1 MAGSQAWIIR
11 KRRKRPRRRRHRV
24 RFPVWLPISLLAMMA
39 VAAGGLVWMAVGS
52 IGKPATQPLP
62 GYVQDDQALRREY
75 ARLYNRPL
83 PDSLARQD
91 FRYASELVARADFA
105 GAIPVLERISEQVAV
120 PAVFN
125 NLGVLYLQRNDISRA
140 VSAFREAYV
149 RDADY
154 PPVRANLTRLKPL
167 LNMVGS
173 VTREIEPNDNYLLAN
188 VVSLERPVDAEI
200 SAAEDTD
207 CFRFRTPPP
216 PRDILAVEIE
226 NLATTL
232 APAIS
237 LFDSDDRF
245 LGWTKDA
252 EVPGRPLV
260 YHFSPPPNTVL
271 LLHVWGSFQSLGKYR
286 LTIRPLKAFDRYEPN
301 DDILKPTPLTVGQA
315 IEANIMDEADTD
327 FYSFAAPAS
336 GTARVEI
343 RNRSDTLIP
352 ALFTFSSDRRP
363 SGSGP
368 ELHLPGANLSH
379 TFAVTPGRVYYI
391 QVRSRASTAGAY
403 SLTVR

>member
-11 KRRKRPRRRRHRV
+11 KRRRRRRA
-24 RFPVWLPISLLAMMA
+24 RFPLWLPVSLLV
-39 VAAGGLVWMAVGS
+39 VAAGGGLVWMAIGRL
-52 IGKPATQPLP
+52 GKPDAQPLQ
-62 GYVQDDQALRREY
+62 GYVDDDQALGREY

-83 PDSLARQD
+83 PESVARQD

-120 PAVFN
+120 PTVFN
-125 NLGVLYLQRNDISRA
+125 NLGVLYVQRNDISRA

-167 LNMVGS
+167 LNMVRP

-200 SAAEDTD
+200 SAVEDTD
-207 CFRFRTPPP
+207 CFRFRTPTP
-216 PRDILAVEIE
+216 PRDILAIEIE
-226 NLATTL
+226 NFSTALV
-232 APAIS
+232 PAIS
-237 LFDSDDRF
+237 IFDSDDRY
-245 LGWTKDA
+245 LDWTKDA
-252 EVPGRPLV
+252 EGPGRSLT
-260 YHFSPPPNTVL
+260 YRFSPPPNTIL
-271 LLHVWGSFQSLGKYR
+271 LLHVWGSFRSLGKYR

-301 DDILKPTPLTVGQA
+301 DDILKPTPLTVGQT

-327 FYSFAAPAS
+327 FYSFVAPANGS
-336 GTARVEI
+336 ARVEI
-343 RNRSDTLIP
+343 RNQSATLIP
-352 ALFTFSSDRRP
+352 ALAAFSADRRAA
-363 SGSGP
+363 GSGP
-368 ELHLPGANLSH
+368 ELHSPGANLSY
-379 TFAVTPGRVYYI
+379 TFAVTPGRIYYI
-391 QVRSRASTAGAY
+391 QVRSLGSTAGAY

>member
-11 KRRKRPRRRRHRV
+11 KRRRRRRA
-24 RFPVWLPISLLAMMA
+24 RFPLWLPISLLV
-39 VAAGGLVWMAVGS
+39 VAAGGGLTWMAIGRV
-52 IGKPATQPLP
+52 GKPATEPLP
-62 GYVQDDQALRREY
+62 GYVDDDQALGREY

-120 PAVFN
+120 PTVFN
-125 NLGVLYLQRNDISRA
+125 NLGVLYVQRNDISRA

-167 LNMVGS
+167 LNMVGPVS
-173 VTREIEPNDNYLLAN
+173 QEIEPNDNYLLAN
-188 VVSLERPVDAEI
+188 VVSLERPLDAEI
-200 SAAEDTD
+200 SAVEDTD

-216 PRDILAVEIE
+216 PRDILAVEIGS
-226 NLATTL
+226 LATTL
-232 APAIS
+232 VPAIS
-237 LFDSDDRF
+237 LFDSDDHF

-252 EVPGRPLV
+252 EVPGRSLV
-260 YHFSPPPNTVL
+260 YRFSPPPNTVL

-315 IEANIMDEADTD
+315 IDANIMDEADTD

-336 GTARVEI
+336 GIARVEI

-379 TFAVTPGRVYYI
+379 TFTVTPGRIYYV
-391 QVRSRASTAGAY
+391 QVRSRGGTAGAY